1 MSEML
6 IAAIAPIL
14 ECEPDKLSLSTPF
27 RDHLNWDSLAY
38 LSVITMIDSEFGV
51 LIPHVE
57 FQKLNTISDI
67 ADYIATHR
75 G

>member
-1 MSEML
+1 MTERL
-6 IAAIAPIL
+6 IAAIAQIL
-14 ECEPDKLSLSTPF
+14 ECEPAELAPSTPF
-27 RDHLNWDSLAY
+27 RDLPNWDSLAY
-38 LSVITMIDSEFGV
+38 LTLVTTIDSEFGV
-51 LIPHVE
+51 PIPRVD